1 MVATLIYAGLRRE
14 ELLWLTPDDIDWKAG
29 TYGMIRIRA
38 KTVGKESW
46 QPKTKTN
53 RAVPISSRL
62 RPYLDKMRLKG
73 LRGRWVFP
81 NSQGTR
87 YDPDNFSSDLQA
99 ANKPKGLQWTNLD
112 YRHTFG
118 SQLAM
123 KGESLYKIA
132 TLMGNS
138 PEICRR
144 HYAALLPESLIASV
158 EFEEPVKAA
167 VAPLAAAG

>member
-1 MVATLIYAGLRRE
+1 M
-14 ELLWLTPDDIDWKAG
+14 WLTPDDIDWKSGA
-29 TYGMIRIRA
+29 YGLIRVRA
-38 KTVGKESW
+38 KTVGGGSW

-62 RPYLDKMRLKG
+62 RPFLDKLRLKG
-73 LRGRWVFP
+73 LRGPWLFP

-87 YDPDNFSSDLQA
+87 YDPDNFSSDLRTANA
-99 ANKPKGLQWTNLD
+99 ARGLSWTNLD

-144 HYAALLPESLIASV
+144 HYAALMPESLIDSV
-158 EFEEPVKAA
+158 EFGERATPVSAA
-167 VAPLAAAG
+167 MSAAG